1 MSDLKNYIVE
11 YTGNILAPDGG
22 EVTAEMVI
30 EVLAKEFPEIVLMMA
45 EENWVRGYEQGLED
59 LKHFESEE

>member
-1 MSDLKNYIVE
+1 MSELKNYIVE
-11 YTGNILAPDGG
+11 YTGNNLAPEGG

-30 EVLAKEFPEIVLMMA
+30 EVLAKEFPEIVLMIA

-59 LKHFESEE
+59 LKHFEGEE